1 MTSIEANDQET
12 HIEDYADGEEET
24 SDVEE
29 YDISASPNDFN
40 VATMYDFIKSGVFVI
55 PGFQRNYVWDI
66 RRASKLIE
74 SLIVGLPV
82 PQIFLHEAG
91 RNRFHVIDG
100 QQRLMSIYYFME
112 QRFPIY
118 EARPRLRRIF
128 AEHGNIPDEI
138 LSDPEYFTD
147 FQLVLPAKV
156 PGSPNRLHGLTLD
169 GLSDRKADLLL
180 RTVRNVFIRQNA
192 PKDDDSSMY
201 EIFSRLNSGG
211 VNITPQEMRM
221 SLYHSNFYNM
231 LMRVNYEEEWRR
243 LLMSPEPDLRLKDM
257 ELLLRMFAML
267 VDAERYSP
275 SMSKFL
281 NQFSKNCQPNNR
293 EKNQHLELIFKS
305 FLAAASGLPDDVF
318 LNKGT
323 NRISVALME
332 AVFAAACRNW
342 KSENAPLSKGKLD
355 LQQITSL
362 ETDAEFVQASQLA
375 TTQSANV
382 RKRLERGYALVSP
395 L

>member
-1 MTSIEANDQET
+1 MTSVESHDQET
-12 HIEDYADGEEET
+12 RFEDYADGEDEI
-24 SDVEE
+24 SDIEE

-40 VATMYDFIKSGVFVI
+40 VATMYDFIKSGVFAI

-100 QQRLMSIYYFME
+100 QQRMMSIYYFME
-112 QRFPIY
+112 QRFPRY

-128 AEHGNIPDEI
+128 AEHGNIPNEI
-138 LSDPEYFTD
+138 LSDSEYFTN
-147 FQLVLPAKV
+147 FELVLPAKV
-156 PGSPNRLHGLTLD
+156 LGSPNRLHGLTLD
-169 GLSDRKADLLL
+169 GLSDKKPDLLL
-180 RTVRNVFIRQNA
+180 RAVRNVIIRQNA

-267 VDAERYSP
+267 TDAEGYSP

-281 NQFSKNCQPNNR
+281 NQFSKNCQSNNM

-318 LNKGT
+318 LNKAT

-342 KSENAPLSKGKLD
+342 KDDNAPLSKEKLD
-355 LQQITSL
+355 LKEINTL

>member
-1 MTSIEANDQET
+1 
-12 HIEDYADGEEET
+12 
-24 SDVEE
+24 
-29 YDISASPNDFN
+29 
-40 VATMYDFIKSGVFVI
+40 
-55 PGFQRNYVWDI
+55 
-66 RRASKLIE
+66 
-74 SLIVGLPV
+74 
-82 PQIFLHEAG
+82 
-91 RNRFHVIDG
+91 
-100 QQRLMSIYYFME
+100 MSIYYFME

-156 PGSPNRLHGLTLD
+156 PGSPKRLHGLTLD

-355 LQQITSL
+355 LQQIISL
-362 ETDAEFVQASQLA
+362 ESDAQFVQASQLA

>member
-1 MTSIEANDQET
+1 MTSVEANDLQT
-12 HIEDYADGEEET
+12 RIEDYADDDEEV
-24 SDVEE
+24 SDIEE

-55 PGFQRNYVWDI
+55 PGFQRNFVWDI

-100 QQRLMSIYYFME
+100 QQRMMSIYYFME
-112 QRFPIY
+112 QRFPKN
-118 EARPRLRRIF
+118 EARPKLRRLF

-138 LSDPEYFTD
+138 LGDSDYFAD

-169 GLSDRKADLLL
+169 GLGDRRTDLLL
-180 RTVRNVFIRQNA
+180 RTVRNVIIRQNA
-192 PKDDDSSMY
+192 PNDDDSSMY

-231 LMRVNYEEEWRR
+231 LMRVNYEGEWRR

-267 VDAERYSP
+267 MNAEGYSP

-281 NQFSKNCQPNNR
+281 NQFSKHCQSNNR
-293 EKNQHLELIFKS
+293 DTNQHLELIFKS
-305 FLAAASGLPDDVF
+305 FLAAASELPDDVF

-323 NRISVALME
+323 NRISVALLE
-332 AVFAAACRNW
+332 AVFAAACRKW
-342 KSENAPLSKGKLD
+342 KNQTEPLSSRKLD
-355 LQQITSL
+355 LKEINSL
-362 ETDAEFVQASQLA
+362 EIDAEFVQASQLA

-382 RKRLERGYALVSP
+382 RKRLERGFALVSP

>member
-1 MTSIEANDQET
+1 MTSVEANDQET
-12 HIEDYADGEEET
+12 RIEDYADGEEEI

-40 VATMYDFIKSGVFVI
+40 VSTMYDFIKSGVFVI

-100 QQRLMSIYYFME
+100 QQRMMSIYYFME
-112 QRFPIY
+112 QRFPKY

-138 LSDPEYFTD
+138 FSDSEYFTD

-156 PGSPNRLHGLTLD
+156 PGSPNSLHGLTLD
-169 GLSDRKADLLL
+169 GLSDKKADLLL
-180 RTVRNVFIRQNA
+180 RTVRNVIIRQNA
-192 PKDDDSSMY
+192 PKNDDASIY

-221 SLYHSNFYNM
+221 SLYHSNFYKM

-267 VDAERYSP
+267 MDAERYSP

-355 LQQITSL
+355 LKQIISL

-382 RKRLERGYALVSP
+382 QKRLERGYALVSP

>member
-1 MTSIEANDQET
+1 MTSVESHDQET
-12 HIEDYADGEEET
+12 RFEDYADGEDEI
-24 SDVEE
+24 SDIEE

-40 VATMYDFIKSGVFVI
+40 VATMYDFIKSGVFAI

-100 QQRLMSIYYFME
+100 QQRMMSIYYFME
-112 QRFPIY
+112 QRFPRY

-128 AEHGNIPDEI
+128 AEHGNIPKEI
-138 LSDPEYFTD
+138 LSDSEYFTN
-147 FQLVLPAKV
+147 FELVLPAKV
-156 PGSPNRLHGLTLD
+156 LGSPNRLHGLTLD
-169 GLSDRKADLLL
+169 GLSDKKPDLLL
-180 RTVRNVFIRQNA
+180 RAVRNVIIRQNA

-267 VDAERYSP
+267 TDAEGYSP

-281 NQFSKNCQPNNR
+281 NQFSKNCQSNNM

-318 LNKGT
+318 LNKAT

-342 KSENAPLSKGKLD
+342 KDDNAPLSKEKLD
-355 LQQITSL
+355 LKEINTL